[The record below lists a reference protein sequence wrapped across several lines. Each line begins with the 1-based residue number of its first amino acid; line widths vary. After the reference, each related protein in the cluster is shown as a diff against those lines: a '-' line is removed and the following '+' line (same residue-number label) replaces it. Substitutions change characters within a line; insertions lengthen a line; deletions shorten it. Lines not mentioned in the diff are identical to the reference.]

1 MRYEKSGGGGTA
13 TRFITVVPVVLVLL
27 LAGCSASR
35 QASWHWDKD
44 AGKKYCVRQPD
55 TSDRRLASRPSCR
68 KPFYFLDDVKYLD
81 QDISH
86 PLKNAKIVVN
96 KTKRKL
102 YLLAGNRVVRIY
114 PVSLGFDPV
123 NDKVR
128 QGDGRTPEGKFY
140 VCTKNPQSRFHLSLG
155 ISYPTIEDA
164 ERGLKQGLI
173 TRKEYDQIAWAIKKG
188 KRPPW
193 STRLGGAICI
203 HGGGVAWNWTQGCIA
218 LNNRD
223 MEELFKIVPTGT
235 PVIIEKLGTRT
246 AALEE
251 VGRLRSTGS
260 NSMN

>member
-1 MRYEKSGGGGTA
+1 MISYEAGGRGA
-13 TRFITVVPVVLVLL
+13 VMCFRCVFACALILL
-27 LAGCSASR
+27 LTGCSASR
-35 QASWHWDKD
+35 QASWHWDEE
-44 AGKKYCVRQPD
+44 ANKKYCVRQPD
-55 TSDRRLASRPSCR
+55 TSDRRLAGRTSCR

-102 YLLAGNRVVRIY
+102 YLLSGNRVVRIY
-114 PVSLGFDPV
+114 PISLGFDPV
-123 NDKVR
+123 NDKVK

-140 VCTKNPQSRFHLSLG
+140 VCSKNPKSRFHLSLG
-155 ISYPTIEDA
+155 ISYPSLDDA

-173 TRKEYDQIAWAIKKG
+173 TKKEYDQIVWAIKSG

-193 STRLGGAICI
+193 STKLGGAICI

-218 LNNRD
+218 LNNQD
-223 MEELFKIVPTGT
+223 IEELFKIVPTGT

-246 AALEE
+246 AELEQDSFRRQ
-251 VGRLRSTGS
+251 VDNR
-260 NSMN
+260 MN